1 MTHVTTPVSNLPAP
15 APFNRL
21 NELPVGESIIGMV
34 YAGAGVGKTWFL
46 GTGGD
51 RNLIIDTGDTGLE
64 TLKSKF
70 FKDKIGYNPI
80 IVSVGE
86 KLDARG
92 NVDISTAYDAVCDI
106 IDWAIANKR
115 SEFDIISIN
124 DVTQLRQFAMNKGL
138 EASLK
143 LGKSQS
149 RKRAMEVDAVDYAV
163 QDYLMEMNLIDKFV
177 AGTKSLC
184 VRNNIHFIMAA
195 HERLTFKQARDSN
208 NKVIVGEQPVVV
220 DVRPGFRGKTFPDDI
235 CMYFDLIWHLE
246 AVGSGD
252 AIVYRA
258 RTAGGEDITARTNFG
273 GLFPTIIKNP
283 HLLQSIELIQNS
295 RKHPEKKG

>member
-1 MTHVTTPVSNLPAP
+1 MTHVVTPVSNLPAP

-21 NELPVGESIIGMV
+21 AELKSGESIIGMI
-34 YAGAGVGKTWFL
+34 YGGAGNGKTWFL

-51 RNLIIDTGDTGLE
+51 RNLIIDTGDTGME
-64 TLKSKF
+64 TLKSKL
-70 FKDKIGYNPI
+70 FKEKVGFNPI

-92 NVDISTAYDAVCDI
+92 NVDISTAFDAVCDI

-138 EASLK
+138 EANAK

-149 RKRAMEVDAVDYAV
+149 KKRSIEVDAVDYAV
-163 QDYLMEMNLIDKFV
+163 QDYGMEMSLIDKFV

-184 VRNNIHFIMAA
+184 IKHNIHFIMAA
-195 HERLTFKQARDSN
+195 HERITFKQPRDAQGR
-208 NKVIVGEQPVVV
+208 IIIGDQPVIV
-220 DVRPGFRGKTFPDDI
+220 DVRPGFRGRTFPDDI
-235 CMYFDLIWHLE
+235 SMYFDLIWHCE

-252 AIVYRA
+252 VITYRA
-258 RTAGGEDITARTNFG
+258 RTSGGEDITARTNFG

-283 HLLQSIELIQNS
+283 HLLQTIELIQNS
-295 RKHPEKKG
+295 RKHPDKK